1 MNFRIPLVHSAMTAI
16 AMVFIAG
23 CATVV
28 VSTAPDGTTLDKFAV
43 VEKDFASR
51 PATDSLMT
59 GALPWK
65 KATSKFTISRTDP
78 IFGFPSGKSYFRI
91 VALPADAIG
100 KTLELRSYYSLD
112 FPTTLFVGA
121 LMFLDQNGQ
130 WVADRVA
137 SEFKIVNGLNEHI
150 SIFEPIPANSSY
162 VVIYTT
168 PARLQERMN
177 FMTYSMAG
185 VIPAPS
191 FKTHDTGFGAS
202 YEGILRLGLVDQK

>member
-1 MNFRIPLVHSAMTAI
+1 MNARIPPLRIIVITVALGLV
-16 AMVFIAG
+16 AG
-23 CATVV
+23 CATVA
-28 VSTAPDGTTLDKFAV
+28 VSTAPNGTTSDKFAM
-43 VEKDFASR
+43 VEKDLASR

-59 GALPWK
+59 GVVPWK
-65 KATSKFTISRTDP
+65 KATGKFTISRADP
-78 IFGFPSGKSYFRI
+78 IFAFPSGKSYFRV
-91 VALPADAIG
+91 VALPADAAG

-137 SEFKIVNGLNEHI
+137 PEFKIVNGLNEHI
-150 SIFEPIPANSSY
+150 SIFEPIPANSAY

-177 FMTYSMAG
+177 FMTYSMTG
-185 VIPAPS
+185 VVPAPS

-202 YEGILRLGLVDQK
+202 YEGILRLGLVDRK